1 MSLKLNSKSDPEIMQ
16 NIFLIAVGGAI
27 GASLR
32 YLSGLIALKLF
43 GKNNIITGTVFA
55 NLAGCFCAG
64 FILAMT
70 MNLSTENSYGYL
82 FFSVG
87 VIGSLS
93 TFSTFI
99 LELLMLAEKKSYA
112 QLAAYLIVQI
122 TGVLI
127 TTYSGFW
134 IYKLLSGDI

>member
-1 MSLKLNSKSDPEIMQ
+1 MQ

-70 MNLSTENSYGYL
+70 INISPGNSSGYL

-87 VIGSLS
+87 MIGSLS

-99 LELLMLAEKKSYA
+99 LELLTLANTKSYT
-112 QLAAYLIVQI
+112 QLSAYLFLQI
-122 TGVLI
+122 AAVLFI
-127 TTYSGFW
+127 TLSGFW
-134 IYKLLSGDI
+134 IYNYLFGSY

>member
-1 MSLKLNSKSDPEIMQ
+1 MQ

-70 MNLSTENSYGYL
+70 INLTTGNSSGYL

-87 VIGSLS
+87 MIGSLS

-99 LELLMLAEKKSYA
+99 LELLTLANKKSYS
-112 QLAAYLIVQI
+112 QLSAYLFLQIVA
-122 TGVLI
+122 VLFV
-127 TTYSGFW
+127 TFSGFW
-134 IYKLLSGDI
+134 SYNHLFGSY

>member
-1 MSLKLNSKSDPEIMQ
+1 MPQ
-16 NIFLIAVGGAI
+16 IFLIAIGGAI

-32 YLSGLIALKLF
+32 YLAGLLAQKLP

-55 NLAGCFCAG
+55 NLAGSLCAG
-64 FILAMT
+64 FILGMT
-70 MNLSTENSYGYL
+70 ISTPFGNSPGHL

-87 VIGSLS
+87 LIGSLS

-99 LELLMLAEKKSYA
+99 LELLMLAGKKSYA
-112 QLAAYLIVQI
+112 QFAAYLFVQI
-122 TGVLI
+122 AGVLI

-134 IYKLLSGDI
+134 IYNLLFGDIQ